1 MLGTFQRNQMC
12 PLPNAHASCNTRSL
26 QATGFVPSS
35 DRQEVLYAVKN
46 ENAPCDQLTTADN
59 THTHTHP
66 RTATHTHTRT
76 HTHTHRHTAP
86 PPPKHTHTRTHRHTR
101 RHTHTH
107 TMS

>member
-26 QATGFVPSS
+26 QATGFVPPS

-59 THTHTHP
+59 THTHTETKGP
-66 RTATHTHTRT
+66 GGQSRTPEKGSRMVSVYAWERKTERKGPMG
-76 HTHTHRHTAP
+76 REGV
-86 PPPKHTHTRTHRHTR
+86 
-101 RHTHTH
+101 
-107 TMS
+107 S